1 LHKLSDI
8 LHRHSRQTAAL
19 WRLLRVPP
27 SAKPLFHLIYAGP
40 CALYAFSVASLI
52 DRSPTLAL
60 ILGLIITLA
69 AVVTYSVYITHQISG
84 LRDLQRN
91 LVDRNRKD
99 SIQLL
104 RIQNDLNSLG
114 LSMRDMLAAEG
125 RYPIDAWANQFARI
139 HDDMANALEIEAT
152 LSPDLRTP
160 DQQQFLQ
167 STFDQFFDV
176 AADAFDMARN
186 GDDVAAR
193 DQIRLAM
200 QPRQEA
206 LASAVSRLLVAN
218 NESEEIAAAQIR
230 EIYERVQR
238 QVYFFLAVTLA
249 AIVLTSVFLISSNRR
264 LFAQL
269 AALSQQRSE
278 LAQRLIT
285 TQESTLRHI
294 SRELHDEFGQI
305 LTAIGTLLSRSEKLA
320 PEGSVLREDL
330 HEVRDITQTTLNNVR
345 SLSQALH
352 PVMLEE
358 SGLESTVDWYI
369 PTVQKQSGVVINY
382 EKSGTSFPVE
392 GSAAIHIYRILQEA
406 LNNMTRHSKA
416 TTAWVHLRYLPSA
429 LELEVE
435 DNGMGLKSSS
445 NGFGMGMVAMRERAE
460 LLGAELEIGA
470 GPRGGTRVDLK
481 VPREKADI
489 ADAV

>member
-1 LHKLSDI
+1 MAP
-8 LHRHSRQTAAL
+8 R
-19 WRLLRVPP
+19 
-27 SAKPLFHLIYAGP
+27 
-40 CALYAFSVASLI
+40 I
-52 DRSPTLAL
+52 DRSPTLGL

-69 AVVTYSVYITHQISG
+69 AVVTYSAYITRQISG
-84 LRDLQRN
+84 LRELQRN

-104 RIQNDLNSLG
+104 RIQSDLNSLG
-114 LSMRDMLAAEG
+114 LAMRDMLASDG
-125 RYPIDAWANQFARI
+125 RYPVDAWANQFARI
-139 HDDMANALEIEAT
+139 HDDMAAALQIEAS
-152 LSPDLRTP
+152 LSPDLRTA

-167 STFDQFFDV
+167 NTFAQFWDV

-200 QPRQEA
+200 QPREEA
-206 LASAVSRLLVAN
+206 LSSAISRLLVSN

-230 EIYERVQR
+230 EIYDRVQR
-238 QVYFFLAVTLA
+238 QVYIFLFATLA
-249 AIVLTSVFLISSNRR
+249 AILLTSVYLISSNRR

-269 AALSQQRSE
+269 ATLSHQRSE

-305 LTAIGTLLSRSEKLA
+305 LTAIGSLLSRSEKLA
-320 PEGSVLREDL
+320 PEGSVLRNDL

-358 SGLESTVDWYI
+358 SGLDATVDWYI
-369 PTVQKQSGVVINY
+369 PTIQKQSGIDIHY
-382 EKSGTSFPVE
+382 EKTGASYPVE
-392 GSAAIHIYRILQEA
+392 GSAAIHVYRILQEA
-406 LNNMTRHSKA
+406 LNNMTRHSNSRA
-416 TTAWVHLRYLPSA
+416 AWVKLRYLPSR

-435 DNGMGLKSSS
+435 DNGIGLKSGS
-445 NGFGMGMVAMRERAE
+445 NGFGMGMIAMRERAE
-460 LLGAELEIGA
+460 LLGGELEIGQGA
-470 GPRGGTRVDLK
+470 HAGTRVKLR
-481 VPREKADI
+481 VPRERVESNAG
-489 ADAV
+489 

>member
-1 LHKLSDI
+1 
-8 LHRHSRQTAAL
+8 
-19 WRLLRVPP
+19 
-27 SAKPLFHLIYAGP
+27 
-40 CALYAFSVASLI
+40 VAPRT
-52 DRSPTLAL
+52 DRSPTLGL

-69 AVVTYSVYITHQISG
+69 AVVTYSAYITHQISS
-84 LRDLQRN
+84 LRELQRN
-91 LVDRNRKD
+91 LIDRNRKD

-114 LSMRDMLAAEG
+114 LGMRDMLAADG
-125 RYPIDAWANQFARI
+125 IYSIDAWANQFSRI
-139 HDDMANALEIEAT
+139 HDDMANAMKVEAE
-152 LSPDLRTP
+152 LSPDVRTQ
-160 DQQQFLQ
+160 DQQKFLSDTFAQFW
-167 STFDQFFDV
+167 DV

-206 LASAVSRLLVAN
+206 LSSAVARLLVAN
-218 NESEEIAAAQIR
+218 NESEERAAGQVR
-230 EIYERVQR
+230 EIYDRVQR
-238 QVYFFLAVTLA
+238 QVYFFLTATLA
-249 AIVLTSVFLISSNRR
+249 AILLTSIYLISSNRR

-269 AALSQQRSE
+269 ATLSQQRSE

-305 LTAIGTLLSRSEKLA
+305 LTAIGSLLSRSEKLA
-320 PEGSVLREDL
+320 PEGSVLRSDL

-358 SGLESTVDWYI
+358 SGLEATVDWYI
-369 PTVQKQSGVVINY
+369 PTIQKQSGIVVNY
-382 EKSGTSFPVE
+382 EKSGTPFDVE

-416 TTAWVHLRYLPSA
+416 TAAWVRLRYLPSQ
-429 LELEVE
+429 LDLEVE
-435 DNGMGLKSSS
+435 DNGVGLKTRT

-460 LLGAELEIGA
+460 LLGGDLNIG
-470 GPRGGTRVDLK
+470 PTPSGGTLVKLSVPRDRVD
-481 VPREKADI
+481 AN
-489 ADAV
+489 AG

>member
-1 LHKLSDI
+1 
-8 LHRHSRQTAAL
+8 
-19 WRLLRVPP
+19 
-27 SAKPLFHLIYAGP
+27 
-40 CALYAFSVASLI
+40 VAPRI
-52 DRSPTLAL
+52 DRSPTLGL

-69 AVVTYSVYITHQISG
+69 AVVTYSAYITRQISG
-84 LRDLQRN
+84 LRELQRN

-104 RIQNDLNSLG
+104 RIQSDLNSLG
-114 LSMRDMLAAEG
+114 LAMRDMLASDG
-125 RYPIDAWANQFARI
+125 RYPVDAWANQFARI
-139 HDDMANALEIEAT
+139 HDDMAAALQIEAS
-152 LSPDLRTP
+152 LSPDLRTA

-167 STFDQFFDV
+167 NTFAQFWDV

-200 QPRQEA
+200 QPREEA
-206 LASAVSRLLVAN
+206 LSSAISRLLVSN

-230 EIYERVQR
+230 EIYDRVQR
-238 QVYFFLAVTLA
+238 QVHIFLFATLA
-249 AIVLTSVFLISSNRR
+249 AILLTSVYLISSNRR

-269 AALSQQRSE
+269 ATLSHQRSE

-305 LTAIGTLLSRSEKLA
+305 LTAIGSLLSRSEKLA
-320 PEGSVLREDL
+320 PEGSVLRNDL

-358 SGLESTVDWYI
+358 SGLDATVDWYI
-369 PTVQKQSGVVINY
+369 PTIQKQSGIDIHY
-382 EKSGTSFPVE
+382 EKTGASYPVE
-392 GSAAIHIYRILQEA
+392 GSAAIHVYRILQEA
-406 LNNMTRHSKA
+406 LNNMTRHSNSRA
-416 TTAWVHLRYLPSA
+416 AWVKLRYLPSR

-435 DNGMGLKSSS
+435 DNGIGLKSGS
-445 NGFGMGMVAMRERAE
+445 NGFGMGMIAMRERAE
-460 LLGAELEIGA
+460 LLGGELEIGQGA
-470 GPRGGTRVDLK
+470 HAGTRVKLR
-481 VPREKADI
+481 VPRERVESNAG
-489 ADAV
+489 